1 MNHFRMLSIAAVLLV
16 GLTSVHSQLM
26 SPNALLSAL
35 EKKADTTQPEN
46 TVMGQKLKDLSIEIC
61 PDKVHLCPVTAP
73 CCKNEDGKY
82 DCCPKAASV
91 AYTQGECCNHFG
103 FVWTCCSPSVPK
115 CHWYGCWWA

>member
-1 MNHFRMLSIAAVLLV
+1 MALIAVVLFV
-16 GLTSVHSQLM
+16 GLTSVYSQHI
-26 SPNALLSAL
+26 SPNALLSTL
-35 EKKADTTQPEN
+35 ERKVDTTQPEN

-61 PDKVHLCPVTAP
+61 PDKVHLCPVTTAP
-73 CCKNEDGKY
+73 CCKNEDGKF